1 MGKIPIWLWLL
12 FFVGIALLQ
21 VFLVR
26 NTVMG
31 DAFIHFVFA
40 RGIAEG
46 QPFFYNGEF
55 SAGSTSP
62 LWSAL
67 LAWPW
72 KIFGENI
79 IGFVKIFS
87 SFFTAL
93 SVLLTFAVAREITKN
108 KIIALA
114 TSFLVATSFVFS
126 FWAAKGM
133 ETPFYVCLI
142 LGSFLFYLSIVNPPV
157 SWGVNSQKSLPFEI
171 LLGIL
176 LGLAIL
182 TRPEAWFFAAI
193 LGIPLIVKKGWRVIF
208 SVGLPAFLILSPYY
222 FWLSENTGG
231 ILPSSAARILR
242 AQQWAI
248 EFHGIFFT
256 PEIFKILFTKF
267 LPLTPFVILFFYP
280 FVNPPL
286 KWWVNS
292 KFVFLPIFAW
302 LIFHGIFFTI
312 IFPTTEG
319 YRYLLAALPFFYFV
333 AILGIWKL
341 PKKFRIAALTF
352 ALVGSCIISG
362 QQLFE
367 RMASIENCEIP
378 FTDKTRRETGI
389 WLRENSDSN
398 DLIAMKEI
406 DQSAFYS
413 RRRMLSL
420 DGTLDTKAIPFV
432 KNGNQLEFL
441 EREKPDF
448 FILEE
453 EMYREYP
460 DWKDSNILPLLAAN
474 PEIGDS
480 QALGGLEFTLR
491 EKLKSGDA
499 DSCAHFSDE
508 YFWWIFEVQPVEIS
522 AD

>member
-1 MGKIPIWLWLL
+1 MKFLGKIPIWVWLL
-12 FFVGIALLQ
+12 FLAGIALLQ

-62 LWSAL
+62 LWSTL
-67 LAWPW
+67 LASLW
-72 KIFGENI
+72 KIFGNEI
-79 IGFVKIFS
+79 VWVVKIFAG
-87 SFFTAL
+87 FFTAL
-93 SVLLTFAVAREITKN
+93 SVLLTFAVAK
-108 KIIALA
+108 KISRNSKIALA
-114 TSFLVATSFVFS
+114 TSALVAGSLVFS

-133 ETPFYVCLI
+133 EASFYVCLI
-142 LGSFLFYLSIVNPPV
+142 LGSSLFYLRILETR
-157 SWGVNSQKSLPFEI
+157 KSLPFEI
-171 LLGIL
+171 LLGII
-176 LGLAIL
+176 LGAAIL
-182 TRPEAWFFAAI
+182 TRPEAWFFAAF
-193 LGIPLIVKKGWRVIF
+193 LGIGLLVKKSWRVIF

-222 FWLSENTGG
+222 FWLFENTGS

-242 AQQWAI
+242 ARQWAI

-256 PEIFKILFTKF
+256 LEIFKILFTKL
-267 LPLTPFVILFFYP
+267 LPLTPFAVFFFCP
-280 FVNPPL
+280 SVNPPL
-286 KWWVNS
+286 KWWVNFS
-292 KFVFLPIFAW
+292 RFVFFPIFAW
-302 LIFHGIFFTI
+302 LIFHAIFFTV

-319 YRYLLAALPFFYFV
+319 YRYLLAALPFFYLV

-341 PKKFRIAALTF
+341 PKKFRIAALSF
-352 ALVGSCIISG
+352 ALVGSFAISG

-367 RMASIENCEIP
+367 RMQSIKNCEIP
-378 FTDKTRRETGI
+378 FIDKMRQETGI

-413 RRRMLSL
+413 KRRMLSM
-420 DGTLDTKAIPFV
+420 DGTLDTKAVPFV
-432 KNGNQLEFL
+432 KNEDQLGFL
-441 EREKPDF
+441 KQEKPDF

-460 DWKDSNILPLLAAN
+460 DWQNSNILPLLDSN
-474 PEIGDS
+474 PEIGES
-480 QALGGLEFTLR
+480 KILGDLKFTLR
-491 EKLKSGDA
+491 EKLKSGDTE
-499 DSCAHFSDE
+499 SCAHFSDE
-508 YFWWIFEVQPVEIS
+508 YFWWIFEVNAPDNSSSIP
-522 AD
+522 